1 MQLLT
6 TKQFN
11 GLSLDCYRD
20 DSQQD
25 TENAFWATREQIG
38 KLLGYA
44 EPVDAIKFIS
54 ETKNGLICSRRQ

>member
-11 GLSLDCYRD
+11 GLQLDCYRD

-38 KLLGYA
+38 KLLGYT
-44 EPVDAIKFIS
+44 EPRKALEKAD
-54 ETKNGLICSRRQ
+54 TQDR